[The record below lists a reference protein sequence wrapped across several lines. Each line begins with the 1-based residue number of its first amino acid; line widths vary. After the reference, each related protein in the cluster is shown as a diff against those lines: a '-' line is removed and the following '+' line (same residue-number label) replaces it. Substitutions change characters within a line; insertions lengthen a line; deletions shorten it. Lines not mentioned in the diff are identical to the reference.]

1 MGEDAGSVVFLMSS
15 NEAVLGVTMMPD
27 DRFEFGEAHYPPET
41 FDRRRVMEQFG
52 LTEKEAKRQI
62 ERLKRQQ
69 VFRSSYYQVAVE
81 RIENM
86 RKGGGSAPYLIE
98 LSIKRNDRGAI
109 IDWRELQRIK
119 NAIVGE
125 ESEAVQLFPA
135 ESRVVDTANQY
146 WLYALPKGRRFGFG
160 MKERLV
166 RSATRAQAKQRPFHS
181 CDFCHWYG
189 SAPDWELVEQCESCK
204 AKDAEQDRREE
215 ARGHGDEAKS
225 KA

>member
-1 MGEDAGSVVFLMSS
+1 ML
-15 NEAVLGVTMMPD
+15 PD
-27 DRFEFGEAHYPPET
+27 DRFEFGVAHYPPET
-41 FDRRRVMEQFG
+41 FNRRLVMEQFG

-62 ERLKRQQ
+62 ERHKRQQ
-69 VFRSSYYQVAVE
+69 VYRSSYYQVAVE
-81 RIENM
+81 RIGNTNK
-86 RKGGGSAPYLIE
+86 RDGAAPYLIE

-119 NAIVGE
+119 NAIVGDE
-125 ESEAVQLFPA
+125 TEAVQLFPA

-146 WLYALPKGRRFGFG
+146 WLYALPEGRRFGFG

-181 CDFCHWYG
+181 CEVCTWDERAG
-189 SAPDWELVEQCESCK
+189 SHELIEQCERCK

-215 ARGHGDEAKS
+215 ARGDGREEKS
-225 KA
+225 SA